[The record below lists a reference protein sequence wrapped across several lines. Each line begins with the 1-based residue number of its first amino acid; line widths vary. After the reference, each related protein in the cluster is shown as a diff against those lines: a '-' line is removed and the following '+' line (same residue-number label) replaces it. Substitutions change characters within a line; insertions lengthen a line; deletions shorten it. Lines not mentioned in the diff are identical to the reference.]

1 MVNWLKSNLVP
12 GRSRVGREPRTEK
25 AGYLHIWW
33 NLSALAWERRLRAH
47 LCSCPCILHHSHFR
61 KTHSWRDGDIYIFIV
76 SEKCTKLTLKA
87 YLFIYA
93 PSSSETLQQKNIPL
107 GINKVYLPNVSK
119 YIRGGFNKKN
129 LPHHTK
135 TPFVQLCKLRSPFPL
150 AERGASSGDET
161 TVVLVFL
168 SIVLQERVL
177 VPVQVVHQVAI
188 ATVLSHQVQRAC
200 DQGTRSKTI
209 TILIQYALYTCMY
222 YVCLIKSTIT
232 FKNIELLYS
241 TFFTVWLTLCF
252 EHI

>member
-12 GRSRVGREPRTEK
+12 GRSRVGREPHTEK

-107 GINKVYLPNVSK
+107 GINKVEEVLIKRTSHIIQKRP
-119 YIRGGFNKKN
+119 
-129 LPHHTK
+129 
-135 TPFVQLCKLRSPFPL
+135 LCSSESSSLFRSPFPL

-209 TILIQYALYTCMY
+209 TILIQYVLYTCMY

>member
-76 SEKCTKLTLKA
+76 SRKCTKLTLKA

-135 TPFVQLCKLRSPFPL
+135 TPFVQLWKLQSASL
-150 AERGASSGDET
+150 TLSSGWEGC
-161 TVVLVFL
+161 FL
-168 SIVLQERVL
+168 WRWDNCSPGFSQ
-177 VPVQVVHQVAI
+177 HSTAG
-188 ATVLSHQVQRAC
+188 TCAC
-200 DQGTRSKTI
+200 SCAGSPPGRHSDSTQSPGTKGLWSGNK
-209 TILIQYALYTCMY
+209 
-222 YVCLIKSTIT
+222 K
-232 FKNIELLYS
+232 
-241 TFFTVWLTLCF
+241 
-252 EHI
+252 